1 MELLFNMQ
9 FKLKSIQT
17 YTMSVRQKN
26 SDLPLEGKPNY
37 SFIGPHINTN
47 QIINILVHT

>member
-1 MELLFNMQ
+1 MQ
-9 FKLKSIQT
+9 FKLKSMQT

-37 SFIGPHINTN
+37 SFTGPHINAYKDLGT
-47 QIINILVHT
+47 ILH